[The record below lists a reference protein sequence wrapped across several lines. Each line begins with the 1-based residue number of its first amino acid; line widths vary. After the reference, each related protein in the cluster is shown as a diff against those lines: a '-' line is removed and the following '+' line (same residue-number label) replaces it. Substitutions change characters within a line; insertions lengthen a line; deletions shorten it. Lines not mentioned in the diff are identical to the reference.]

1 MKGKWAAGIAP
12 RNLTWIMDGRLAA
25 SERPGGHSATH
36 RKVRRQEEIIW
47 LRENGFTCVIS
58 IMPGDSNLVAYTELG
73 VRSMGIALAPDGPH
87 DAALKTVFEELDR
100 QLRDG
105 GRILLHDDDLSDR
118 TMAVVGG
125 FLIHTGKMPE
135 MPIAV
140 TVVER
145 LFSRQLGPDG
155 RAIMAEA
162 LLATK
167 QES

>member
-1 MKGKWAAGIAP
+1 MKGKWAAGIPP
-12 RNLTWIMDGRLAA
+12 RHLMWIMDGRLAA

-58 IMPGDSNLVAYTELG
+58 IMPGDTNIPAYTELG
-73 VRSMGIALAPDGPH
+73 VRSLNISLPREGSH
-87 DAALKTVFEELDR
+87 EAALIAIFEELDR
-100 QLRDG
+100 HLREG
-105 GRILLHDDDLSDR
+105 GKILIHDDDLGDR
-118 TMAVVGG
+118 TMAVIGG

-135 MPIAV
+135 LPIAV

-145 LFSRQLGPDG
+145 LFSRQLGTDG

-162 LLATK
+162 LNEKHQA
-167 QES
+167 